1 MSNSDLSQMEGNDK
15 RHLLAKL
22 LAKKTKKREP
32 EASPNSSKNTLVS
45 AKSQS
50 LKQGIRELKKSLTLL
65 KVFRE
70 DNPYFRIFDGMMTS
84 VISHQGK
91 DVINFSG
98 YDYLGF
104 ASDPRVHAD
113 TISAIQ
119 KLGTSVGASRIA
131 SGERPLHQ
139 ELEKELAS
147 IFGVEDSI
155 VFVSGYGTN
164 QGVLGHI
171 MGPEDLIL
179 HDAFIHRSI
188 IDGCITSGAT
198 RIAFSHNDFSSLES
212 ILQDN
217 RKQFRQCIILVEG
230 IYSMDGDLPDLAK
243 IIELKKKYD
252 SLLFV
257 DEAHS
262 LGVLGEHGR
271 GIGEH
276 AKIDPHDVDLWMGTL
291 SKSLASCGGVI
302 AGKADIIEYLRYT
315 APAFVYSVGISPAN
329 AAAALSAAR
338 LLRKEPERAARAR
351 ENGRYFFDLLVKNGL
366 NVGLSSGFAITPLI
380 VGNTKETVRLSNALL
395 KEGINTQPIFYPAVE
410 ESQARL
416 RFFIT
421 ANHTREQLEYT
432 VDTINRLYK
441 KKK

>member
-1 MSNSDLSQMEGNDK
+1 MSKLDLSKMEGNEK
-15 RHLLAKL
+15 RLLLAKL
-22 LAKKTKKREP
+22 LAKTKKRDVV
-32 EASPNSSKNTLVS
+32 ASSNSQPKTLVS

-50 LKQGIRELKKSLTLL
+50 LEQGIRELKKSLTLL
-65 KVFRE
+65 KVLGE
-70 DNPYFRIFDGMMTS
+70 DNPFFRIFDGMMTS

-91 DVINFSG
+91 EVINFSG

-113 TISAIQ
+113 TIDAIK

-139 ELEKELAS
+139 QLEKELACL
-147 IFGVEDSI
+147 FGVEDSI

-198 RIAFSHNDFSSLES
+198 RIAFAHNDFSSLET

-243 IIELKKKYD
+243 IIVLKKKYD

-276 AKIDPHDVDLWMGTL
+276 AQIDPHDVDLWMGTL

-302 AGKADIIEYLRYT
+302 AGRTDIIEYLRYT

-338 LLRKEPERAARAR
+338 LLRKEPERVVRAR
-351 ENGRYFFDLLVKNGL
+351 ENGRYFYDLLVKNGL
-366 NVGLSSGFAITPLI
+366 NVGLSAGFAITPLI
-380 VGNTKETVRLSNALL
+380 VGNTNDTIRLSNALL
-395 KEGINTQPIFYPAVE
+395 QEGINTQPIFYPAVE

-421 ANHTREQLEYT
+421 ANHTKEQLEYT
-432 VDTINRLYK
+432 VDTIKRLYK
-441 KKK
+441 IIK